1 METLLHDL
9 RYGIRLLLRNPGFT
23 LIAVLA
29 LAIGIGANSAIFSV
43 VNALLLKPFPF
54 ENLDRLVMIQESFQS
69 QGIEAQAVSP
79 ADFFD
84 WQQQNSVFKTVSAY
98 RIRDIT
104 LTGTSEPELV
114 RGSFVTTDF
123 FSTLDKKTSKGRTFF
138 SHEVELGRDQVVVIG
153 FGLWQKRFASDP
165 NILNKTIVIN
175 GRTATVVGIMPPHFD
190 FPFGTDLWMP
200 LALTPQE
207 KNVRDIRNLYVLA
220 HLKQDTTVAQAQ
232 AEMLT
237 VAKRIEQQ
245 NPQTN
250 KGLSVEVIRLRDQ
263 QAGFT
268 LPMLS
273 ILIGMAVFLL
283 LVACAN
289 VANLLLA
296 RATTRQKEI
305 AIRAAFSASR
315 WRVIRQLIT
324 ESLVLSSLAGI
335 GGLVLAYWS
344 ADLIKASLP
353 PDIAKFVAGWK
364 EIGVDLRVLG
374 FTFVISF
381 LTTLIFSLIP
391 AFQATR
397 LDLNEILKEG
407 GRTSGASLRGR
418 KTRALLV
425 ASEISLALVLLVG
438 AGLMVK
444 GFWRILD
451 IYQSSNPEN
460 ILTLQ
465 TPLPGPKYDDDRKI
479 TEFYHQTIQR
489 IQNSPGVQSATVAS
503 NTPLN
508 NSPNPA
514 IEFVIEGHPPLE
526 QGERQISDLVVIG
539 P

>member
-391 AFQATR
+391 
-397 LDLNEILKEG
+397 
-407 GRTSGASLRGR
+407 
-418 KTRALLV
+418 
-425 ASEISLALVLLVG
+425 
-438 AGLMVK
+438 
-444 GFWRILD
+444 
-451 IYQSSNPEN
+451 
-460 ILTLQ
+460 
-465 TPLPGPKYDDDRKI
+465 
-479 TEFYHQTIQR
+479 
-489 IQNSPGVQSATVAS
+489 
-503 NTPLN
+503 
-508 NSPNPA
+508 
-514 IEFVIEGHPPLE
+514 
-526 QGERQISDLVVIG
+526 
-539 P
+539 